1 MHAEKSALARV
12 AGLRELRTPQLEDI
26 DRRRAQLWSLSLL
39 ASLVI
44 PAAIVLIGLGLF
56 PATWLEALDSQTLRL
71 TLLALLV
78 ALLGYVAE
86 REAALRRL
94 GRLLVEERV
103 LTANLKGRVEELD
116 LLVTATRA
124 MNSSLDLPIVLN
136 VILEAAC
143 ELLQAAEGSIQLVV
157 SERTL
162 EVAATRGET
171 TALIG
176 QRQNFDQGLGGQAA
190 RTREPLLVQGAQEAS
205 SVSRPIDSALVVPME
220 LRGEV
225 LGVLNLA
232 GPAHGDFTEYELRSV
247 AMFAETAAG
256 AISNARSHA
265 MTQERVAVLT
275 ELDRMKSDFLAMVT
289 HEVRTPLSV
298 IIGSA
303 STLTNKLGT
312 LDAEQIGQLCGII
325 MRQGW
330 RLDHLVNQLLQAAAG
345 ERHAF
350 GLEAREVDAGD
361 IVVEAL
367 ATFQPEDRSLSS
379 SVPDGGVLL
388 MCDSGAL
395 TQIVV
400 NLVGN
405 GLSHTPPGTAV
416 RVELAPQEQGVML
429 VVEDDGPGIPEEQ
442 AERVFEKFVR
452 GTSGRATGLGLGL
465 YLVRMLAEA
474 HGGAVTLDRSQA
486 GGCRFVVTLRSLPEP
501 PPARVGLA

>member
-1 MHAEKSALARV
+1 MHAEKTDLARV

-26 DRRRAQLWSLSLL
+26 DRRRLQLWLLSLL
-39 ASLVI
+39 ASLAI

-56 PATWLEALDSQTLRL
+56 PETWLEALDSRVLRL
-71 TLLALLV
+71 ILLALLV

-86 REAALRRL
+86 RESALRRL

-103 LTANLKGRVEELD
+103 LTANLKGRIEELD

-143 ELLQAAEGSIQLVV
+143 DLLIAAEGSIQLVV
-157 SERTL
+157 GDATL
-162 EVAATRGET
+162 EVAAVRGKT

-176 QRQNFDQGLGGQAA
+176 QRQSFEQGLGGQAA
-190 RTREPLLVQGAQEAS
+190 RTREALLVHGSQAAS
-205 SVSRPIDSALVVPME
+205 PVRRAIDSALVVPME
-220 LRGEV
+220 LRGEL
-225 LGVLNLA
+225 LGILNLS
-232 GPAHGDFTEYELRSV
+232 GPAEGEFTEYELRSV

-256 AISNARSHA
+256 AISNARAHA

-303 STLTNKLGT
+303 TTLTSKLET
-312 LDAEQIGQLCGII
+312 LELDEIGQLSGII
-325 MRQGW
+325 TRQGW

-350 GLEAREVDAGD
+350 GLEGCELDVRDLVAET
-361 IVVEAL
+361 L
-367 ATFQPEDRSLSS
+367 TTFEPGERVLSS
-379 SVPDGGVLL
+379 VLPDGPVVRR
-388 MCDSGAL
+388 CDPEVL

-405 GLSHTPPGTAV
+405 GLSHTPPGTTV
-416 RVELAPQEQGVML
+416 RVELVPQRHGVML
-429 VVEDDGPGIPEEQ
+429 VVEDDGPGIPEDQ
-442 AERVFEKFVR
+442 AEQVFGKFVR
-452 GTSGRATGLGLGL
+452 GPSGRGTGLGLGL
-465 YLVRMLAEA
+465 YLVRMLSEA
-474 HGGAVTLDRSQA
+474 HGGGVALERGQA
-486 GGCRFVVTLRSLPEP
+486 GGCRFVVTLPSLAEHAAT
-501 PPARVGLA
+501 PA